1 MKTPDSL
8 THSAVAKNSSKK
20 NSSNKVNRF
29 GHLVQAAHR
38 LSALPIG
45 AFLVLHV
52 ANHLVGLMGQ
62 QEHIRFMRT
71 IRPIYRNVV
80 VEPALLLLL
89 VWQVSSGLR
98 LLLSRR
104 RDADGI
110 VAWLQIGSG
119 AYLALF
125 LVIHVSSVLVARYS
139 LGLETDFGFAAAG
152 LHSPASIWFFAPY
165 YTGSVI
171 ALFTHIG
178 CATSWALFA
187 DNRTA
192 QIRLIMG
199 AVALGAM
206 GGVLIALSLSGA
218 LYEVKLHR

>member
-8 THSAVAKNSSKK
+8 THSAVAR
-20 NSSNKVNRF
+20 NSSNTVHRF
-29 GHLVQAAHR
+29 GRILRAAHR

-62 QEHIRFMRT
+62 HEHIRFMRT
-71 IRPIYRNVV
+71 IRPIYRNAI

-98 LLLSRR
+98 LLLARR
-104 RDADGI
+104 RDANGI

-125 LVIHVSSVLVARYS
+125 LAIHVLSVLVARHS

-152 LHSPASIWFFAPY
+152 LHSPASVWFFAPY
-165 YTGSVI
+165 YAGSVI
-171 ALFTHIG
+171 ALFTHVG
-178 CATSWALFA
+178 CATSWALYPHS
-187 DNRTA
+187 RSA
-192 QIRLIMG
+192 QIRWIIG
-199 AVALGAM
+199 AGTLGATS
-206 GGVLIALSLSGA
+206 GILIVLSLSGA
-218 LYEVKLHR
+218 LYEVRLHG